1 MRAKKILLGLL
12 IVILTVSCTLI
23 PAASGATPTS
33 GPSPT
38 LSPSATPT
46 PTQTPT
52 PSPTPVPTVRIETAD
67 EALFNG
73 DYVRARSEYQNALND
88 SQDPKVRAAALWGL
102 SRTEFE
108 AEDYAAALTWLRSLI
123 TTNPDSALLAHDYFL
138 TGEAY
143 MALDRYTDA
152 AASFMAYLT
161 LRPGILD
168 SYVQEKR
175 GDALYAAG
183 DYVGALGAYQS
194 ASEAPR
200 EGDGL
205 DLEIKLARTR
215 AAMGDFANALSLYDD
230 IATKTTNNYTLAT
243 LDYLAGSAYQSLGQ
257 TDQANARFVHAIQN
271 YPLAFD
277 SYQSLVILLDNGYPV
292 SDLDRGLVDYF
303 AGQYGVA
310 LAALERYIDIGQD
323 DGTAHYYRALTL
335 RALGRYED
343 AVNEFTYF
351 IENYPDHQH
360 WVDAWDDKSYTQ
372 WAYLDRIET
381 ATQTLLDFVS
391 AVPNAS
397 QAPDFLMSA
406 GRMYE
411 RANMLEKAAQTW
423 ERVANEY
430 PSNQQGTLALFW
442 AALSRYR
449 LGNYQLALTGF
460 QRSLLLAS
468 EPEDRARALLWIGK
482 IQQVLGDTA
491 ANRDAWQQAQGL
503 DPTGYYSER
512 ARDLLMGRGPFTPPP
527 TYQSQVDL
535 NGERAEAA
543 AWVRITF
550 NLAADTDLTNPG
562 TLLQDARLQRG
573 AELWQLGLYEEAQI
587 EFEDLRQAVSSN
599 PADSFR
605 LGNYLLD
612 LGLYRTAI
620 FTIRQVLTLAG
631 LQNQVDSL
639 RAPAYFSHVR
649 YGMYYQ
655 QLIEAAAGSNGMH
668 PLFLFSVVRQES
680 LFEGFVRSTAGARG
694 LMQIIPSTG
703 ESIAKNMGWPPDF
716 TPDDLYRP
724 QVSIDLGAHYM
735 ASNRDYLNGDLYAA
749 LAAYNAGPGNAS
761 IWQSLA
767 GNDPDLFLEIVRFD
781 ETRQY
786 IRSIYEIFT
795 IYRSLYS
802 PNFQ

>member
-12 IVILTVSCTLI
+12 IVVLTVSCTLI
-23 PAASGATPTS
+23 PAASGPTPTS
-33 GPSPT
+33 GPPPT
-38 LSPSATPT
+38 LSPSATPS
-46 PTQTPT
+46 PTLTPT

-88 SQDPKVRAAALWGL
+88 SQDPNVRAAALWGL

-123 TTNPDSALLAHDYFL
+123 TTNPDSTLLAHDYFL

-143 MALDRYTDA
+143 MALDRYSDA

-200 EGDGL
+200 EGDGI

-257 TDQANARFVHAIQN
+257 TDQANARFVHTIQN

-277 SYQSLVILLDNGYPV
+277 SYQSLIILLDNGYPV
-292 SDLDRGLVDYF
+292 SDLNRGLVDYF

-310 LAALERYIDIGQD
+310 LAALERYIDSGQD

-351 IENYPDHQH
+351 IENYPNHQH

-397 QAPDFLMSA
+397 QAPNFLMSA

-482 IQQVLGDTA
+482 IQQILGDTA
-491 ANRDAWQQAQGL
+491 ANRDAWQQAQSL

-512 ARDLLMGRGPFTPPP
+512 ARDLLMGHAPFTPPP

-535 NGERAEAA
+535 IGERAEAA

-550 NLAADTDLTNPG
+550 NLPADTDLTNPG

-573 AELWQLGLYEEAQI
+573 VELWQLGLYEEAQI

-655 QLIEAAAGSNGMH
+655 QLIEDAASSNGMH

-735 ASNRDYLNGDLYAA
+735 ASNRDYLYGDLYAA

-767 GNDPDLFLEIVRFD
+767 GNDPDLFIEIVRFD

-786 IRSIYEIFT
+786 IRNIYEIFT